1 MKRYF
6 LDTHIVIWL
15 LTNNKQLNENI
26 RFDIEYPSGR
36 KYFTSVYVILEVM
49 QLKQLG
55 KIKFNGT
62 AKDLLNRISDFNIEI
77 DGITSNVFEKLD
89 ELPILTINKDRHTD
103 MIDRVIIAHCIAYKY
118 TAISHDAKFPHY
130 RKYGLELLEA

>member
-1 MKRYF
+1 MKRFF

-15 LTNNKQLNENI
+15 LTNNKQLNEDI
-26 RFDIEYPSGR
+26 RFDIEYPGGR
-36 KYFTSVYVILEVM
+36 KYFTSVYVILEVLH
-49 QLKQLG
+49 LKQLE

-62 AKDLLNRISDFNIEI
+62 AKDLLGRLSDFNIEI
-77 DGITSNVFEKLD
+77 DGITSNVFESLD
-89 ELPILTINKDRHTD
+89 KLPILTIKGDRHTD

-118 TAISHDAKFPHY
+118 TAISHDTKFPYY